1 MVFGS
6 TVIRDLKVIT
16 LLNSNVGLGTEG
28 NTVCAMS
35 LCISVLAFALS
46 VQIVNTI
53 RFLFY
58 RQLKTSFLY
67 LFYFIHCF

>member
-16 LLNSNVGLGTEG
+16 LLNSNVGLGTGG

-35 LCISVLAFALS
+35 LCISDLAFALS

-58 RQLKTSFLY
+58 RQLKTTFLY